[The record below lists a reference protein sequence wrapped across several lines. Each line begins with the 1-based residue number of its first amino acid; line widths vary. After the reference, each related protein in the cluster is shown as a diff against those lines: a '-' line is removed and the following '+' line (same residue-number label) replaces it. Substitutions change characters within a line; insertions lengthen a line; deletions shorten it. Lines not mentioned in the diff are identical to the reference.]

1 MYAGLSFIPATLVG
15 TASAKLVK
23 DNRMSEVG
31 DMMFYG
37 ADDKKIAMIEVEW
50 VVLIQLLWVLSA
62 QIRDF

>member
-1 MYAGLSFIPATLVG
+1 
-15 TASAKLVK
+15 
-23 DNRMSEVG
+23 
-31 DMMFYG
+31 MMFYG